1 MLMFPANCR
10 AVLKT
15 MDDNIVEYGQANISI
30 KEKFVEFSSPF
41 VPLLKIDTE
50 AKIICL
56 EGNASTHVITGRV
69 FLSSKNLLRLI
80 NIKCNL
86 IPGAEKFLETP
97 TFLRAKIY
105 KPIVKKGIFSKSKV
119 VHKWDDCTIIS
130 ISLNQIVIRASR
142 IMCEYENQLKIRI
155 SDPIF
160 SKETELTLQLAQN
173 GLMFGKNSKYIYKIL
188 KIKEK
193 EQYELAE
200 YIKLGSMEMIKY
212 LR

>member
-1 MLMFPANCR
+1 MFPSNCK

-15 MDDNIVEYGQANISI
+15 MDDNIVEYGQANISL
-30 KEKFVEFSSPF
+30 KEKYVEFSSQF

-56 EGNASTHVITGRV
+56 EGNASTHIITGRV
-69 FLSSKNLLRLI
+69 FLSSKNLLRLVDI
-80 NIKCNL
+80 TCML
-86 IPGAEKFLETP
+86 IPGAENVLETP

-105 KPIVKKGIFSKSKV
+105 KPVVKKGIFSKNKIA
-119 VHKWDDCTIIS
+119 HKWDDCTIIS
-130 ISLNQIVIRASR
+130 VSMHHIVLRASR
-142 IMCEYENQLKIRI
+142 IMCEYEDVLKIKVG
-155 SDPIF
+155 SPIF
-160 SKETELTLQLAQN
+160 SKETEINLQLAQN

-188 KIKEK
+188 KMKEK
-193 EQYELAE
+193 EQAELAE

>member
-1 MLMFPANCR
+1 MFPSNCK

-15 MDDNIVEYGQANISI
+15 LDDNIVEYGQANISL
-30 KEKFVEFSSPF
+30 KEKFAEFSSQF

-56 EGNASTHVITGRV
+56 EGNSSTHIITGRV
-69 FLSSKNLLRLI
+69 FLSSKNLLRLVD
-80 NIKCNL
+80 IKCTL
-86 IPGAEKFLETP
+86 IPGAEMVLEKP

-105 KPIVKKGIFSKSKV
+105 KPIIKKGIFSKKKI

-130 ISLNQIVIRASR
+130 VSMHHMALRASR
-142 IMCEYENQLKIRI
+142 IMCEYEDQLKIKI
-155 SDPIF
+155 GSPVF
-160 SKETELTLQLAQN
+160 SKETEITLQLAQN

-188 KIKEK
+188 KLREK
-193 EQYELAE
+193 EQSELAE

-212 LR
+212 LH